1 MVSPKSRR
9 MRVDTQAGTRRGMIV
24 VGGLLAAAILAGAAR
39 AGPCTSEID
48 DLQRQ
53 VDAQIDATA
62 GAGHTGRESLAA
74 GGHAQPTPGSIT
86 RAEEQLGEGSHFQPA
101 LAALERARRADQAG
115 DATGCLEALRDVRS
129 ALGLSPF
136 ERRSALSTSPC
147 PSPHRCGA
155 ATLAVLDRGPGWW
168 LVPVPQPT

>member
-74 GGHAQPTPGSIT
+74 GGHAQPTPGSIA
-86 RAEEQLGEGSHFQPA
+86 RAEEQLGEGSRFQPA
-101 LAALERARRADQAG
+101 LAALERARRAGQAG

-129 ALGLSPF
+129 ALGL
-136 ERRSALSTSPC
+136 
-147 PSPHRCGA
+147 
-155 ATLAVLDRGPGWW
+155 
-168 LVPVPQPT
+168 